1 MLYIYDSDVLVFLTR
16 LMPLSQRQIGA
27 HMLSVE
33 QGHRGM
39 RADRRKARGL
49 LSRGLASVR
58 HCEHSQPSV
67 QPESRDVSMSGQIS
81 SKPQIASAKIRWQ
94 VAS

>member
-1 MLYIYDSDVLVFLTR
+1 MLYIYDSDVFLTR
-16 LMPLSQRQIGA
+16 LMLLSQRQIGA
-27 HMLSVE
+27 QMLSVE
-33 QGHRGM
+33 QGYRGM

-58 HCEHSQPSV
+58 HCEHRQPSV

-81 SKPQIASAKIRWQ
+81 SKPRIASAKIRWR
-94 VAS
+94 VAL